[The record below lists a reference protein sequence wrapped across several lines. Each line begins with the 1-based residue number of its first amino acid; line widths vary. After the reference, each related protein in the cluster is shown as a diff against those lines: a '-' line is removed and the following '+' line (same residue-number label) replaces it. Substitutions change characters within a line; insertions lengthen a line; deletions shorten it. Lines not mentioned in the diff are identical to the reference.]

1 MDSKIKERVKA
12 VLTEYL
18 VANKCRKTP
27 ERYAI
32 LDAIYDQRG
41 QFTLE
46 ELNENLLAQNFRVSR
61 ATLYNTIRLL
71 ISLRLVVKH
80 ILPTGTYYVA
90 GYNNGAHVH
99 QVCTTCGKSKEISI
113 PAVTEAVGNAR
124 LKRFRREGFV
134 LYVYGICSPCQ
145 AKLTRRHRT
154 KS

>member
-46 ELNENLLAQNFRVSR
+46 ELTCWLRTSVS
-61 ATLYNTIRLL
+61 
-71 ISLRLVVKH
+71 VV
-80 ILPTGTYYVA
+80 
-90 GYNNGAHVH
+90 
-99 QVCTTCGKSKEISI
+99 QRSI
-113 PAVTEAVGNAR
+113 T
-124 LKRFRREGFV
+124 RFDCSSHCV
-134 LYVYGICSPCQ
+134 L
-145 AKLTRRHRT
+145 
-154 KS
+154 